1 MRTFSKERKNIPIAI
16 SILHEQEFQ
25 HIYIHRTGKR
35 RSFTDRP
42 IRHSSKKLIEE
53 GDRQVASIQRFHREE
68 DV

>member
-25 HIYIHRTGKR
+25 HICLHRIGKR

-42 IRHSSKKLIEE
+42 IRHSSKKLTREE
-53 GDRQVASIQRFHREE
+53 DRKDASIQMTHRE
-68 DV
+68 VAV